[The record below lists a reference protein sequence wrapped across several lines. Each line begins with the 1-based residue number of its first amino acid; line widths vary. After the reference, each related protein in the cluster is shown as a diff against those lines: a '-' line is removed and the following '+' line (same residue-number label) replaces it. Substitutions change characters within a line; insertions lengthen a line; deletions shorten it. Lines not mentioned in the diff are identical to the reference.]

1 MKPTRSLLER
11 IVGSITASGIV
22 RSPSQR
28 RADRLAVLLR
38 TLISERGEASGA
50 VLARRAVA
58 LYRGLDEGGRM
69 HFFQALA
76 RDFSP
81 DRDAVLAAAHAYHAQ
96 PTAANLA
103 ALQQVAEPLRQ
114 EVFRRMNMAPGGT
127 AVLLELRRA
136 LLDAMKQKPELVAV
150 DQDLTHL
157 LSSWFNR
164 GFLELRRIDWGTP
177 ASILEKLIAYE
188 AVHEI
193 RGFPDLKRRL
203 EKDRRCFAFFH
214 PALPDEPLIFVEV
227 AFVNELPS
235 AVAPILAMDG
245 VVGDPRRARCAVFY
259 SITSCQAGL
268 RGISFGNFLIK
279 QVAADLQAELPNLK
293 VFATLSPIPGLRAWA
308 KRRLQT
314 AARTPTSPEALRSEL
329 LAAVADPGVLPP
341 PTLREPIEGLAA
353 WYLRHEWEEG
363 QSVDP
368 VARFH
373 LGNGARLERIN
384 WAADTSAKGL
394 AQSFGLMVNYVYDL
408 GDVERNHEEY
418 MNRHRVVAS
427 SAIEKL
433 ARGVEGLVAA
443 PAVEKRPAAKPGSDP
458 NVVTQPG

>member
-1 MKPTRSLLER
+1 MSTARNLLER
-11 IVGSITASGIV
+11 IVGSIAASGIV
-22 RSPSQR
+22 RTSSQR

-50 VLARRAVA
+50 ALSRRAVA
-58 LYRGLDEGGRM
+58 LYRGLDEPGRL

-81 DRDAVLAAAHAYHAQ
+81 DRDAVLAAAQAYHAQ
-96 PTAANLA
+96 GSAESLA
-103 ALQQVAEPLRQ
+103 ALQRVAEPPRQ

-136 LLDAMKQKPELVAV
+136 LLDALKQKPELAAV
-150 DQDLTHL
+150 DLDLTHL
-157 LSSWFNR
+157 LGSWFNR
-164 GFLELRRIDWGTP
+164 GFLELRRIDWSTP

-214 PALPDEPLIFVEV
+214 PALPDDPLIFVEV
-227 AFVNELPS
+227 AFVNELPG

-279 QVAADLQAELPNLK
+279 QVAADLHAELPNLK

-308 KRRLQT
+308 KRRLQG
-314 AARTPTSPEALRSEL
+314 AARTASSPEALRAEL
-329 LAAVADPGVLPP
+329 LMAANDATALPQ
-341 PTLREPIEGLAA
+341 PTLRESIEGLAA
-353 WYLRHEWEEG
+353 WYLSQEWE
-363 QSVDP
+363 QSYALDP

-418 MNRHRVVAS
+418 VNRRRVVAS
-427 SAIEKL
+427 SAVEKL
-433 ARGVEGLVAA
+433 ARGVESLVAPA
-443 PAVEKRPAAKPGSDP
+443 PVA
-458 NVVTQPG
+458 T